1 VYVGGNPTRLYVRPI
16 DQLGASPIPGTEDA
30 ITAFLSPDGQW
41 AGFYGR
47 GKLEK
52 VSLGGGL
59 PVTLCDVENGWGAS
73 WGEGDTILFAPTST
87 SGLSRVSASGGAPTV
102 VTTPDPGQG
111 EVSHRW
117 PEFLPGGKAALFTI
131 WTGSPSDA
139 RVAVL
144 SLETGEHRVLMEG
157 TSFARYSAT
166 GHIVHAHDGQLA
178 ATPFDLRRLEVTGP
192 ALPLSIAF
200 MNQTP
205 YGTAHFSVSR
215 SGSLAY
221 VPGSGPPQRTL
232 TWVDRN
238 GTSRPV
244 TATRRSYKH
253 PRLSP
258 DGKRLAVTI
267 WDDRPNVW
275 AYDLERDALS
285 RLSGPEGQQP
295 VWTPDGLRVTF
306 LSGPFD
312 IVWQESMGSG
322 AAERLGSLT
331 GAGELNSWSPD
342 GKWLAFTDIHPTTSA
357 DIWVLSLEG
366 EREVRPFLQTP
377 ALEAGGVF
385 SPDGR
390 WIAYDS
396 NESGK
401 LEVYVQAF
409 PGPGARRQV
418 STEGGRQA
426 VWARNGREI
435 FYRSGDMMMVVAVET
450 EPSFSLSKPK
460 ALFEGRYAGGSEW
473 KGYANYDVTADG
485 QSFLMIR
492 SEEETAPTEIHVV
505 LNWAEELRAKAA
517 VDRR

>member
-1 VYVGGNPTRLYVRPI
+1 
-16 DQLGASPIPGTEDA
+16 
-30 ITAFLSPDGQW
+30 
-41 AGFYGR
+41 
-47 GKLEK
+47 
-52 VSLGGGL
+52 
-59 PVTLCDVENGWGAS
+59 
-73 WGEGDTILFAPTST
+73 
-87 SGLSRVSASGGAPTV
+87 
-102 VTTPDPGQG
+102 
-111 EVSHRW
+111 
-117 PEFLPGGKAALFTI
+117 
-131 WTGSPSDA
+131 
-139 RVAVL
+139 
-144 SLETGEHRVLMEG
+144 
-157 TSFARYSAT
+157 
-166 GHIVHAHDGQLA
+166 
-178 ATPFDLRRLEVTGP
+178 
-192 ALPLSIAF
+192 
-200 MNQTP
+200 
-205 YGTAHFSVSR
+205 
-215 SGSLAY
+215 
-221 VPGSGPPQRTL
+221 
-232 TWVDRN
+232 
-238 GTSRPV
+238 
-244 TATRRSYKH
+244 
-253 PRLSP
+253 
-258 DGKRLAVTI
+258 VTI